1 MFFQIH
7 FLEAKVEQRA
17 KQLESS
23 FLSAASSPVR
33 SGATSPSGSQDSESL
48 NIPYED
54 GWEMSPRSIHW
65 LEIRRLE
72 EKIGRLAHID
82 EELIR
87 KNKELEQQLKKIKAS
102 YTVNIHFFSPEQN
115 INFVKI

>member
-1 MFFQIH
+1 
-7 FLEAKVEQRA
+7 
-17 KQLESS
+17 
-23 FLSAASSPVR
+23 
-33 SGATSPSGSQDSESL
+33 
-48 NIPYED
+48 
-54 GWEMSPRSIHW
+54 MSPRSIHW

-102 YTVNIHFFSPEQN
+102 YTVNIHLFLNSSPMQN